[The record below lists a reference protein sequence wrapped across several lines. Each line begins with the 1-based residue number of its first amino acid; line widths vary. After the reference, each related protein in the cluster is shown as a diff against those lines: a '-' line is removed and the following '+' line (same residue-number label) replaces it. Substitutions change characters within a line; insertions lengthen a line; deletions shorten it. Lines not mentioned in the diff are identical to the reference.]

1 MVSPRRHGSKPISDR
16 DVSELTG
23 AIYELTPAEA
33 RLAVAVG
40 RGRELSML
48 SEDWNV
54 SSETLRSHLKAV
66 FAKTGVRRQ
75 VELVRLLAGAPWK
88 VAAPA

>member
-1 MVSPRRHGSKPISDR
+1 MGVPRRQGAKAISDR
-16 DVSELTG
+16 DLNELTG
-23 AIYELTPAEA
+23 VIYDLTPAEA

-40 RGRELSML
+40 RGRELSRL
-48 SEDWNV
+48 STDWNV
-54 SSETLRSHLKAV
+54 SNETLRSQLKAV
-66 FAKTGVRRQ
+66 FAKTGVNRQ